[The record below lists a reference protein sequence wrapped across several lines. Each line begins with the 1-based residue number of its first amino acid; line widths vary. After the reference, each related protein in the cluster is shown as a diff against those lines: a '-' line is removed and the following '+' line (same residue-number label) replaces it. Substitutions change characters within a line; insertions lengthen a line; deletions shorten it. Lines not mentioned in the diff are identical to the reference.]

1 MDSIRQLIQAMNF
14 VKNPLTLIAFLI
26 VSAIAALLLILKQT
40 NGLDKA
46 QTLLLRD
53 ASLGKGEFS
62 KIVNRV
68 IYAVLAF
75 AAMLLALLAFDMH
88 NAYTNARMQ
97 DAIKEQLSQR
107 GIPCHG
113 DTCTGKSPQQTGCAS
128 PATPTIGVS
137 EGSVPVNGQLKY
149 VKVQFRYSPL
159 CRASWVKATKVA
171 GAKIWVEDESK
182 RPLAEPYTIPESKI
196 TDDYHTDMVSG
207 EIKSRGCF
215 QLPGTEAICTG
226 YLQP

>member
-1 MDSIRQLIQAMNF
+1 MDVIRQLTQAMNF
-14 VKNPLTLIAFLI
+14 VKSPLTLIAFLV
-26 VSAIAALLLILKQT
+26 VSAIAALLLVLKYT
-40 NGLDKA
+40 NGLKKA
-46 QTLLLRD
+46 QSLLLRN
-53 ASLGKGEFS
+53 ASLNQGEFV
-62 KIVNRV
+62 KIINRI
-68 IYAVLAF
+68 IYAVLILAG
-75 AAMLLALLAFDMH
+75 MLFALLAFDMH
-88 NAYTNARMQ
+88 TSYMDART
-97 DAIKEQLSQR
+97 KETVRQQLVQQ
-107 GIPCHG
+107 GIPCSG

-128 PATPTIGVS
+128 PSTPTIGIS
-137 EGSVPVNGQLKY
+137 EGSVPVSGQLKY
-149 VKVQFRYSPL
+149 VKVQFRYSTL

-182 RPLAEPYTIPESKI
+182 RPLSEPYTIPESNI